1 MPQERPFDVAPTL
14 SILVAVSR
22 ILPRFDYR
30 IEFAASTDVG
40 LVRQSNEDR
49 LLCCPELALFAIADG
64 IGGHAAGEIA
74 AQIAV
79 DTVREEVLS
88 PPAAAILDAYVADPK
103 LEARREVL
111 ALLRRVAEAAHAA
124 ILAAGRE
131 EPSHQGMGTTL
142 DFVVLAHSRA
152 FFAHA
157 GDSRAY
163 LVRPTTTVQLTQDH
177 ALYDTLRAAG
187 SPTPARRPRKNPL
200 VNAIGLAGTVAV
212 DTLFVDLSR
221 GDRIL
226 LCTDGVHGAIESEAS
241 LSRFCA
247 KGSPED
253 VAAGLLKH
261 ARERGGLDN
270 ASAIVIDILERFV
283 KRADDAGPS
292 SRDLSALSACPLL
305 AGMSPAA
312 VLGALAAGVEVEVNP
327 GDRIPRD
334 VASDLVAYLV
344 LDGVVDLPDGVRIG
358 SSGLLF
364 PESLVGARRK
374 GDLPVAAARTRLIRI
389 RKDDFAE
396 VCEHDA
402 ELAAAL
408 YQRLA
413 RHLALEAG

>member
-1 MPQERPFDVAPTL
+1 M
-14 SILVAVSR
+14 SR
-22 ILPRFDYR
+22 ILPRFDFR

-64 IGGHAAGEIA
+64 MGGHAAGEVA

-79 DTVREEVLS
+79 DTVRDEVLR
-88 PPAAAILDAYVADPK
+88 PPAAAILDAYVADPNI
-103 LEARREVL
+103 EARREVF
-111 ALLRRVAEAAHAA
+111 ALLRRVTEAAHAA
-124 ILAAGRE
+124 ILEARRK
-131 EPSHQGMGTTL
+131 EPSYQGMGTTL

-187 SPTPARRPRKNPL
+187 NAIARKPQRNPL
-200 VNAIGLAGTVAV
+200 VNAIGLAGTVSV

-226 LCTDGVHGAIESEAS
+226 LCTDGIHNAIESEAS

-247 KGSPED
+247 KGSPEE
-253 VAAGLLKH
+253 VAEGLLKH
-261 ARERGGLDN
+261 ARERGGRDN
-270 ASAIVIDILERFV
+270 ASVIVIDIKERFV

-292 SRDLSALSACPLL
+292 SRELSVLSACPLL
-305 AGMSPAA
+305 SGMSPAA
-312 VLGALAAGVEVEVNP
+312 VLGALAAGVEVELAA

-334 VASDLVAYLV
+334 VASDLVAYVV
-344 LDGVVDLPDGVRIG
+344 LDGAVDLPDGRRIV
-358 SSGLLF
+358 SSGLLY

-374 GDLPVAAARTRLIRI
+374 GDLPVAVSRTRLIRI

-402 ELAAAL
+402 ELGAAL

-413 RHLALEAG
+413 RYLALGTG